1 MLMQEEKKFDQA
13 TETESMSAE
22 ARKERKA
29 EDNPY
34 LVVFK
39 KPITFEGKNYKDV
52 NLSGLEDLSAADMIA
67 VNKTI
72 ERGGTVNVL
81 PEMSL
86 EYACLISARAT
97 GKPVEFFKALPPKEA
112 LKIKNRV
119 TNFLYGED

>member
-1 MLMQEEKKFDQA
+1 MEKDRNLNQA
-13 TETESMSAE
+13 AE
-22 ARKERKA
+22 AEAAAVEAMKKQEA

-39 KPITFEGKNYKDV
+39 KPFIFEGSSYDNVD
-52 NLSGLEDLSAADMIA
+52 LSGLEELSAADMIA

-119 TNFLYGED
+119 TNFLYSED

>member
-1 MLMQEEKKFDQA
+1 MLMEKEKKFDQA
-13 TETESMSAE
+13 AETEAAAVE
-22 ARKERKA
+22 ARKRQEVA
-29 EDNPY
+29 DNPY
-34 LVVFK
+34 LVMFK
-39 KPITFEGKNYKDV
+39 KPVLFEELSYDSV
-52 NLSGLEDLSAADMIA
+52 DLSGLENLSAADMIA

-97 GKPVEFFKALPPKEA
+97 GRPVEFFKALPPKEA

-119 TNFLYGED
+119 TSFLYSED